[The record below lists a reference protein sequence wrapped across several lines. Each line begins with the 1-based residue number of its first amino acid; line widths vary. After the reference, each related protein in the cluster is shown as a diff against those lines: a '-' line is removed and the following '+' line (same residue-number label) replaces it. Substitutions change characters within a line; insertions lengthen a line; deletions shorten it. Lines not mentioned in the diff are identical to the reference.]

1 VRIAAQGQDN
11 LNSSKNEM
19 GEPQLQD
26 QRRTEKRLAR
36 GLEEVSHLFLS
47 QTAPSPAERETP
59 GGLPRESSEL
69 ANGKEPVLLHVSQ
82 AISSELLISTLH
94 RNAAVLEEGM
104 HAIDRDIPC
113 DPFGPIDILALDSLD
128 QLVIIDIATELQD
141 SLLLRGIAQ
150 FDWFERNTSILRR
163 MYQGRVVN
171 FSARPRLFLVAPA
184 FSQLLKRAAEQSTC
198 SPVVCFSFRTVA
210 LPGGVGV
217 LFEKIVDSR

>member
-1 VRIAAQGQDN
+1 

-47 QTAPSPAERETP
+47 QTAPLPAEREAP
-59 GGLPRESSEL
+59 GLPRESSDL

-82 AISSELLISTLH
+82 AVSSELLISTLH

-128 QLVIIDIATELQD
+128 QLVIIDIATEPQD

-184 FSQLLKRAAEQSTC
+184 FSPLLKRAAEHSTC

-210 LPGGVGV
+210 LAGGIGV